1 MDAVLSWL
9 TAMSS
14 ANRWGG
20 TGDCG
25 AHCLTVCRRHY
36 ETAVGGLKEVKTDA
50 KFVLLV
56 SRRLFTCHANGE
68 APTIAATE

>member
-20 TGDCG
+20 RR
-25 AHCLTVCRRHY
+25 TVCRRHY

-68 APTIAATE
+68 AATTAATE